1 MRASRRSRARWWVVA
16 IALLVLAGATLLWW
30 GLAGPGDPSTRQ
42 GTGATSAPPPE
53 APAPTSPT
61 STSSSG
67 EAAPDNVAG
76 GGEPTWSTPTSPA
89 QLSAQAAAD
98 AVWVRRA
105 TDFVAAFAR
114 PSSSSAVRQWW
125 PKVQPLMSPQAAQD
139 YAATDPTRVR
149 FTRVTG
155 AGAVLEPDGG
165 VEDEGAVQVGVPT
178 DDGWYLVTFD
188 AAAKVTRI
196 GAVPGPDDSA
206 GPYSGQG
213 RTGP

>member
-1 MRASRRSRARWWVVA
+1 M
-16 IALLVLAGATLLWW
+16 
-30 GLAGPGDPSTRQ
+30 PSCRPWCLRGMAQ
-42 GTGATSAPPPE
+42 CP
-53 APAPTSPT
+53 
-61 STSSSG
+61 
-67 EAAPDNVAG
+67 
-76 GGEPTWSTPTSPA
+76 PTSPA

-139 YAATDPTRVR
+139 YSTTDPTRVR

-206 GPYSGQG
+206 GPDSGQS